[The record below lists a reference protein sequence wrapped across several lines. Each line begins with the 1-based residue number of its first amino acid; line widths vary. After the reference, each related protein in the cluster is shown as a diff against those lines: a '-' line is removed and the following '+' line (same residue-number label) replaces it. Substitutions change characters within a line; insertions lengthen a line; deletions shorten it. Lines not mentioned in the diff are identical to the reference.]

1 MSALYSNS
9 LSGTHTHTHTDNSNK
24 HIHNTGVVW
33 GEISEWGKDGLVTC
47 FLFDNFHRDLPSPLL
62 TREHLMTFASIA
74 DIEALKEQVRSL
86 NLLVLL
92 LPEVNQRVLKVGGM
106 VKGRHM

>member
-1 MSALYSNS
+1 MNKRNACYIFS
-9 LSGTHTHTHTDNSNK
+9 LA
-24 HIHNTGVVW
+24 
-33 GEISEWGKDGLVTC
+33 
-47 FLFDNFHRDLPSPLL
+47 NFRDLPSPLL

-92 LPEVNQRVLKVGGM
+92 LPEVNQRVLKVG
-106 VKGRHM
+106 